1 MFAFRRLLLVARKV
15 SNKYPVLPNHCHF
28 YIDLLNIGYLMFI
41 QCTCVFTYAPSAVK
55 DSEQQWIKQ
64 LSFCF
69 IASLLNLGSWF
80 CKCTH
85 YLFVW
90 NQHKIYGFYFV
101 FAHEFYFRSRVKK
114 QNKPVVLWVSGRDFF
129 KYTVQ
134 HVASASVYLEA
145 LSSTPRVH
153 TRGVEDNL

>member
-1 MFAFRRLLLVARKV
+1 MPWMFAFRRLLLVARKV

-101 FAHEFYFRSRVKK
+101 FAHMSFISDH
-114 QNKPVVLWVSGRDFF
+114 VS
-129 KYTVQ
+129 KNEIN
-134 HVASASVYLEA
+134 L
-145 LSSTPRVH
+145 LSYECRAETSLNIQCSMWQVP
-153 TRGVEDNL
+153 LFI

>member
-1 MFAFRRLLLVARKV
+1 MR
-15 SNKYPVLPNHCHF
+15 
-28 YIDLLNIGYLMFI
+28 
-41 QCTCVFTYAPSAVK
+41 VFTYAPSAVK
-55 DSEQQWIKQ
+55 DAEQQLIKQ

-101 FAHEFYFRSRVKK
+101 FAHMSFISDHVSKK
-114 QNKPVVLWVSGRDFF
+114 RNKPVVLWVSGRDFF

-134 HVASASVYLEA
+134 HVASASVYLGM
-145 LSSTPRVH
+145 STHV
-153 TRGVEDNL
+153 V